1 MKLGHASA
9 ATRSIS
15 RSTSTRWTRRSRP
28 GRAYHRPAGSP
39 RANCSISCASFAA
52 CGSPGWTSMK
62 SRRRSTSGTSP
73 ASRRSSSSSS
83 TSGWSSSQKRPDVV
97 IVGAGVMGCSLA
109 FYLSRS
115 GRRVVVI
122 DRGRIGQGATAACA
136 GGIRAQFSTEINIR
150 MGMEAKRLLARF
162 VEETGQTAD
171 FRRVGYLFLL
181 TTDDER
187 ARFHEALQ
195 VQRSCGLDDV
205 VELEPTEVR
214 AIVPGLETDD
224 LSGATFCPSDGL
236 AGPNEVTYGFA
247 NAARR
252 QGAVIHEDTPIEAFL
267 MSGGTVTGVRTAVG
281 EIASPETVICAGPW
295 SAPVGTMLGLQLPI
309 VPSRRQVFVTQPFS
323 GIRRSSPMTIDFH
336 TSFYFHPEGE
346 GVLFGMSDPATPP
359 GDDTSV
365 DWSFLDS
372 ITAVA
377 QRRWPP
383 LLEARVKSAWAGL
396 YENTPDFQPLVG
408 PLQPGLWIAAG
419 FSGHGFMMAP
429 VIGRWVASWMTGGA
443 SIGDL
448 AAFAPDRFDAG
459 TLQAERNVV

>member
-1 MKLGHASA
+1 
-9 ATRSIS
+9 
-15 RSTSTRWTRRSRP
+15 
-28 GRAYHRPAGSP
+28 
-39 RANCSISCASFAA
+39 
-52 CGSPGWTSMK
+52 
-62 SRRRSTSGTSP
+62 
-73 ASRRSSSSSS
+73 
-83 TSGWSSSQKRPDVV
+83 
-97 IVGAGVMGCSLA
+97 MGCSLA

-205 VELEPTEVR
+205 VELEPTAVP

-224 LSGATFCPSDGL
+224 PSGATFCPSDGL

-252 QGAVIHEDTPIEAFL
+252 GGAVILEDTPIDAFL
-267 MSGGTVTGVRTAVG
+267 TRDDTVKGVATAGGDV
-281 EIASPETVICAGPW
+281 ICQDTVICAGPW
-295 SAPVGTMLGLQLPI
+295 SAALGAMLGLALPI
-309 VPSRRQVFVTQPFS
+309 EPSRRQVFVSEPFS
-323 GIRRSSPMTIDFH
+323 GIGRRSPMTIDFH
-336 TSFYFHPEGE
+336 SSFYFHPEGD
-346 GVLFGMSDPATPP
+346 GVLFGMSDPSVPP
-359 GDDTSV
+359 GEDLTV
-365 DWSFLDS
+365 DWSMLER
-372 ITAVA
+372 ITPVA

-383 LLEARVKSAWAGL
+383 LLDARVKTAWAGL
-396 YENTPDFQPLVG
+396 YEMTPDFQPLVG
-408 PLQPGLWIAAG
+408 PLRPGLWVAAG

-429 VIGRWVASWMTGGA
+429 VLGRCLASWMVDGA
-443 SIGDL
+443 PPTDL
-448 AAFAPDRFDAG
+448 AAFAPDRFQTGA
-459 TLQAERNVV
+459 LKPERNVV